1 LKEITEI
8 SSGGGVVNIQVG
20 SALLVSSNIS
30 SNGYGGVQGGGG
42 GSGGAVSFDFSTLVL
57 NGKNNISSNGGN
69 GKSSGG
75 GGRLR
80 VWNHNWRTAQTA
92 VSLGQFEIKIAG
104 GLDC

>member
-1 LKEITEI
+1 MKEITEI
-8 SSGGGVVNIQVG
+8 SSGGGVVNIQAN

-42 GSGGAVSFDFSTLVL
+42 GSGGAVSFDFSSLVL
-57 NGKNNISSNGGN
+57 NGKNNISANGGN

-75 GGRLR
+75 GGRIR
-80 VWNHNWRTAQTA
+80 MWNHNWRSAQQGA
-92 VSLGQFEIKIAG
+92 SLGQLGVKIAG